1 MVAPAYYFLTIWIAY
16 GFVFLYQKV
25 GKYPNSLYRIGL
37 VVCILMIIF
46 YPLQS
51 QYDAKLD
58 RKDRNRAER
67 FSLETFELIPPDS
80 AVLGNWS
87 VITTLL
93 YFQKTHKMRPDL
105 LIMECN
111 SKPRTYDHG
120 EIDNCWDFIDNT
132 LGSQPIVIEDRYL
145 DLFNEDYS
153 FIQLNEDWFL
163 IEKTTAG

>member
-1 MVAPAYYFLTIWIAY
+1 
-16 GFVFLYQKV
+16 
-25 GKYPNSLYRIGL
+25 
-37 VVCILMIIF
+37 
-46 YPLQS
+46 
-51 QYDAKLD
+51 
-58 RKDRNRAER
+58 
-67 FSLETFELIPPDS
+67 
-80 AVLGNWS
+80 
-87 VITTLL
+87 
-93 YFQKTHKMRPDL
+93 
-105 LIMECN
+105 MECN